1 MQRVQW
7 MQRFIEVCNES
18 VKCLD
23 QQVIPSFFAYL
34 DQRAN
39 VLVLNGTLALQL
51 VETSS
56 VCTVSHAL
64 ILQITLA
71 TLVANGAV
79 KRVVCQQ
86 ELHHALARLVN
97 LWAVRLN
104 HHAGLDRPRARSHR
118 LGCALDFNQTH
129 SAVSSNHKL
138 LVVTVA
144 GDGRAGLFTGLD
156 ERGAGCTIGLAL
168 DLPRRSAASVVH
180 TLDGHLLAIN
190 GELDL
195 GGESRTGGEVAD
207 DIRLGSRA
215 LGALERAQ
223 QLLPHHLV
231 LPRSGGIGS
240 LGGVER
246 VVGEV
251 GVLVAAVVVVSS
263 SMFSRQAPSVLG
275 NSCGKGK
282 PMYALSLVSVPLG
295 AS

>member
-1 MQRVQW
+1 
-7 MQRFIEVCNES
+7 
-18 VKCLD
+18 
-23 QQVIPSFFAYL
+23 
-34 DQRAN
+34 
-39 VLVLNGTLALQL
+39 
-51 VETSS
+51 
-56 VCTVSHAL
+56 
-64 ILQITLA
+64 
-71 TLVANGAV
+71 
-79 KRVVCQQ
+79 
-86 ELHHALARLVN
+86 
-97 LWAVRLN
+97 
-104 HHAGLDRPRARSHR
+104 
-118 LGCALDFNQTH
+118 
-129 SAVSSNHKL
+129 
-138 LVVTVA
+138 
-144 GDGRAGLFTGLD
+144 
-156 ERGAGCTIGLAL
+156 
-168 DLPRRSAASVVH
+168 VVH